1 MQGQVEKRKG
11 KEEET
16 PISLITMSQSKET
29 LYSGPG
35 HPEDYGFEVK
45 LPLEVSA
52 SFTWAGLDPMG
63 MTSLFFFFLH
73 HCGS

>member
-1 MQGQVEKRKG
+1 
-11 KEEET
+11 
-16 PISLITMSQSKET
+16 MSQSKET

-63 MTSLFFFFLH
+63 MTSLFFFSPPLRLL
-73 HCGS
+73 G